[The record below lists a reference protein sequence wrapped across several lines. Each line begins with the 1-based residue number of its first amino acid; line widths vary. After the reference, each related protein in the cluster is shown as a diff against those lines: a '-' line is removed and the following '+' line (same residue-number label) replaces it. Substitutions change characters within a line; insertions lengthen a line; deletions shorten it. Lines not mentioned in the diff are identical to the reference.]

1 MRAFR
6 GFIIKEFLHIFRDRR
21 TLVILF
27 GMPVIQLMLFGFA
40 IRNEVEDVRIAVVDW
55 AQDPVSEALID
66 RIDASPYLRVVP
78 GIRHGQI
85 EQAFRRGE
93 VKVAVV
99 IPRNLARDLAVSA
112 GSVSLAGAAPDDIQ
126 VAARAGPPP
135 ALQVI
140 TDATDPNT
148 ASTVLAYLTAVVG
161 SYQLELVQGSGGS
174 LNAGIGMESRMR
186 FNPELRSVVLFVPG
200 LVALILM
207 LVCALMT
214 SITITREK
222 EIGTMEI
229 LLVSPLR
236 PGLII
241 IGKVMPY
248 LALSLVNVITIL
260 ILASQVF
267 GVPIRG
273 SLTLLLAECF
283 LFILC
288 ALGLG
293 IFISTRTSSQQVAMM
308 VSLAGLLLPTVIL
321 SGFIFPIESMPDP
334 LQVVSHI
341 VPAKWFLRII
351 RGIMI
356 KGVGLEAI
364 WQETL
369 ILVGM
374 TTVFLAASV
383 KGFNVRLSG

>member
-1 MRAFR
+1 MNAFR
-6 GFIIKEFLHIFRDRR
+6 GFVTKEFYHIFRDRR
-21 TLVILF
+21 TLIILF
-27 GMPVIQLMLFGFA
+27 GMPIIQLMLFGFA

-55 AQDPVSEALID
+55 ASDPVSDALID
-66 RIDASPYLRVVP
+66 RIDASAYLQVVP
-78 GIRHGQI
+78 GIGYEGI

-93 VKVAVV
+93 IKVAVTL
-99 IPRNLARDLAVSA
+99 PRDLARDLAT
-112 GSVSLAGAAPDDIQ
+112 GSS
-126 VAARAGPPP
+126 P
-135 ALQVI
+135 AIQVI

-148 ASTVLAYLTAVVG
+148 ASTVLAYVSAVVAG
-161 SYQLELVQGSGGS
+161 LQQELVSETGTAMP
-174 LNAGIGMESRMR
+174 AGIRIEPRMR

-200 LVALILM
+200 LIALILM

-222 EIGTMEI
+222 EIGTMEV

-236 PGLII
+236 PGQII

-248 LALSLVNVITIL
+248 LVLSLINVVTIL

-267 GVPIRG
+267 GVPVRG
-273 SLTLLLAECF
+273 SLPLLLAECF

-293 IFISTRTSSQQVAMM
+293 IFISTKTSSQQVAMM
-308 VSLAGLLLPTVIL
+308 ISLAGLLLPTVIL

-334 LQVVSHI
+334 LQKVSHI
-341 VPAKWFLRII
+341 VPAKWFLRVI

-356 KGVGLEAI
+356 KGVGLEAL
-364 WQETL
+364 WKETL

-374 TTVFLAASV
+374 TAVLLVASV
-383 KGFNVRLSG
+383 RSFNVRLAG